1 MSQLVGLV
9 VYAPKGR
16 RKRDDEDVPIKKIGK
31 VRNVVCSPSGKR
43 VVGLIVHQRDIAGMI
58 AQPDLFVAYDAFEP
72 YDKGIVI
79 SRPDDGVDNAARA
92 RLGLDW
98 DSCIIWN
105 GMDAKTEDDRQ
116 LGYVADIEFSAKTG
130 KVRYFHLGDGNMS
143 ESLVGHVAVPGSML
157 IGYQDGWMIVD
168 PEAAHLELS
177 GGAAAKAGEGYARA
191 KEGVSKATKKAGK
204 VVGDAVDKGSRKVG
218 KALGKAKRAVGKDY
232 IAESFYDDAGR
243 QLRHVRTDREGNFI
257 NVFVYTYHENGQ
269 KATERTEDYTIN
281 HKWYETVY
289 DEAGNVISQ
298 ESGSLE

>member
-218 KALGKAKRAVGKDY
+218 KALGKAKRAVGKDPGKKAKEHMKGVTSMFGEFA
-232 IAESFYDDAGR
+232 AEFKKASTASSPSLQMRKEKPRRCEPAG
-243 QLRHVRTDREGNFI
+243 LCCCAGLEPRT
-257 NVFVYTYHENGQ
+257 
-269 KATERTEDYTIN
+269 
-281 HKWYETVY
+281 
-289 DEAGNVISQ
+289 
-298 ESGSLE
+298 